1 MKHINICPHRKK
13 YAKCIQRKLIYNA
26 GNLNEQRKILDVHT
40 CSVACSSYILYESI
54 SGRWYVLNS
63 FGLFSKQLSSTVTD
77 VVCRTC

>member
-1 MKHINICPHRKK
+1 MNNKK
-13 YAKCIQRKLIYNA
+13 DV
-26 GNLNEQRKILDVHT
+26 DVHT

-54 SGRWYVLNS
+54 SGRWYILSS